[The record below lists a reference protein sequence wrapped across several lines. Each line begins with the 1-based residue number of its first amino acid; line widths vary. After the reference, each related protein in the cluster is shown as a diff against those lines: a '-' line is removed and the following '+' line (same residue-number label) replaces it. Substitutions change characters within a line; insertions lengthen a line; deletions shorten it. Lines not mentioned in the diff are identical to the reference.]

1 VLLLNDRINV
11 KFDPETYKQIKL
23 IADKNNISMSE
34 VVRNFTIQGL
44 NGTLTQQ
51 NLDILIPV
59 IREQLKSI
67 LDPAVN
73 RLASLSAKTCIQAG
87 AAAYLCAETLSK
99 FVPEEFLEDF
109 AEAYEKA
116 RKKSVAYTKSNNV
129 DLD

>member
-1 VLLLNDRINV
+1 MLLLNDRINV

-67 LDPAVN
+67 
-73 RLASLSAKTCIQAG
+73 
-87 AAAYLCAETLSK
+87 
-99 FVPEEFLEDF
+99 
-109 AEAYEKA
+109 
-116 RKKSVAYTKSNNV
+116 
-129 DLD
+129 

>member
-67 LDPAVN
+67 
-73 RLASLSAKTCIQAG
+73 
-87 AAAYLCAETLSK
+87 
-99 FVPEEFLEDF
+99 
-109 AEAYEKA
+109 
-116 RKKSVAYTKSNNV
+116 
-129 DLD
+129 